1 MQHPCICC
9 TKEVTTR
16 QQAVECDCC
25 HRWQHRTCG
34 TEISLKVYQEALKLV
49 RLTFVCSKCVRPVGH
64 MTSVAVNASYNEE
77 PPALELRVIPIAE
90 STQMDADPFLDHLSR

>member
-1 MQHPCICC
+1 MHYPCIRC

-34 TEISLKVYQEALKLV
+34 TGISLKVYKEALKLGRLQSMRSTRKRKKV
-49 RLTFVCSKCVRPVGH
+49 R
-64 MTSVAVNASYNEE
+64 
-77 PPALELRVIPIAE
+77 
-90 STQMDADPFLDHLSR
+90 DSR